1 MYQINLTRDDITSY
15 PLHSHRNY
23 EVMVY
28 LSGKGY
34 MKTPGRNYPF
44 EPGSVI
50 IVPPEIRHGS
60 VSENGF
66 KNISIEGEFDNIFH
80 AKDIICCS
88 DNTEGEITSLAKLI
102 YAGRFK
108 NKNYLG
114 ALCSA
119 FTRLIALETA
129 SSVGI
134 TSKINCIMYQIS
146 ERYFDSELD
155 LALLLK
161 QSGYAPDYI
170 RAQFKAVTQK
180 TPSEFLNQVRINQ
193 ARFLIDVY
201 SDSLTLSE
209 ISEKCGYND
218 YVYFSRTFRSL
229 TGLSPKQYKNSKCTQ
244 QAQSI

>member
-34 MKTPGRNYPF
+34 MKTTERNYPF
-44 EPGSVI
+44 EPSSVI
-50 IVPPEIRHGS
+50 IVPPETRHGS

-80 AKDIICCS
+80 AKDIICFF
-88 DNTEGEITSLAKLI
+88 DNADGEITSLAKLI

-108 NKNYLG
+108 NKGYLS

-119 FTRLIALETA
+119 FTRLIALETT

-134 TSKINCIMYQIS
+134 ISKINEIAYQIS
-146 ERYFDSELD
+146 EKYFDSELD

-201 SDSLTLSE
+201 SDSLSLSE

-218 YVYFSRTFRSL
+218 YVYFSRTFRSF
-229 TGLSPKQYKNSKCTQ
+229 TGLSPRQYKTSKFIQ
-244 QAQSI
+244 